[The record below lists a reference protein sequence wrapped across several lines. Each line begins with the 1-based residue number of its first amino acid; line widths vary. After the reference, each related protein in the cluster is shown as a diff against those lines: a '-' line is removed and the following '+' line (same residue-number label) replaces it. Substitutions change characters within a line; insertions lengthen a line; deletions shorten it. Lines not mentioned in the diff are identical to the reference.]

1 MAVDIGGERQ
11 RLSVMRRQCLMLL
24 VMGLLPFFCSLFQGG
39 VFSLFH
45 RLIQQIAPHG
55 PLGKVAGARYAVT
68 QEVSVG
74 ANLKVAMAVNP
85 QGRPP
90 ADDSTLT
97 SCSTPLVLRF
107 LI

>member
-1 MAVDIGGERQ
+1 M
-11 RLSVMRRQCLMLL
+11 
-24 VMGLLPFFCSLFQGG
+24 
-39 VFSLFH
+39 FSLFH
-45 RLIQQIAPHG
+45 RLIQQTAPHG

-74 ANLKVAMAVNP
+74 ANLKVAMAVDP
-85 QGRPP
+85 RGRPP